1 MSDTKY
7 WRLRDWLMDALKDGP
22 LPYHELSS
30 RLEEADKFFAGVV
43 AWSMKVKGELD
54 WDPYKRT
61 FTLQNTN
68 QTAEAEP

>member
-7 WRLRDWLMDALKDGP
+7 WRLRDWLMDVLKEGP
-22 LPYHELSS
+22 LSYHELSS
-30 RLEEADKFFAGVV
+30 RLEEGDKFYAGIV

-61 FTLQNTN
+61 LTLQKTN
-68 QTAEAEP
+68 QTAEK